1 MSSTPTTTCEGVF
14 VVEELT
20 GEAEELTTGGGGV
33 LLQAARSTAA
43 HASMG
48 AAVVTNRTPESS

>member
-1 MSSTPTTTCEGVF
+1 MVD
-14 VVEELT
+14 VLT

-48 AAVVTNRTPESS
+48 AAVVGDRTP